1 MFNDNTSPCIQEAIN
16 HLCLHSYLRFKCR
29 VQRLHEYNVG
39 EITPTHRVV
48 KSTRYQNAPPHYC
61 LKEDGAAYLLCNK
74 YEASIAYDE
83 QCEHSIVANDR
94 TFVKS
99 HFRIRHTRR
108 DKQRGSYPDHLNQ
121 NQSPDNDDTNVS
133 EETASEAFVT
143 NKEVEDDSH
152 WEDLAISDQSSEGDI
167 KPLSTRDLQTVFN
180 DIMSK
185 FDKCQDN
192 VKYLV
197 SLLAILMQQVSATDG
212 KQGGILET
220 SPQTN
225 CEVMQE
231 MK

>member
-1 MFNDNTSPCIQEAIN
+1 M
-16 HLCLHSYLRFKCR
+16 
-29 VQRLHEYNVG
+29 
-39 EITPTHRVV
+39 
-48 KSTRYQNAPPHYC
+48 
-61 LKEDGAAYLLCNK
+61 
-74 YEASIAYDE
+74 
-83 QCEHSIVANDR
+83 
-94 TFVKS
+94 
-99 HFRIRHTRR
+99 
-108 DKQRGSYPDHLNQ
+108 
-121 NQSPDNDDTNVS
+121 NVS

-152 WEDLAISDQSSEGDI
+152 WEDLAISDQSSEGNI

-231 MK
+231 MKRVIKNHRHSFLAKKNAFLPAESNMDSVVIRSSNVWHKRKTSKRLMPVHEKHRKRLSGHLLLYR